1 MTTEIAVM
9 NKSAISLAADSAV
22 TIGMGHKFY
31 NTANKLFTLSK
42 YHPVGI
48 MVYSSAS
55 FMGIPIE
62 TIIKEYRKYLGDAC
76 FDFLEEYWDD
86 FVRYIEENF
95 SDNDEMEDYMAKITS
110 LIYYIDKNI
119 KEIAEKKIDDY
130 INSSSENNETLEQKQ
145 KKIKEIASESITKV
159 ITDYYNKFN
168 SYDNDSNFYDKQEFI
183 KDAIR
188 DKVFD
193 VTKEIIG
200 NISEDNMRKI
210 LDISVM
216 VLTKK
221 HIGGPRTGIVIAGF
235 GEKDMFPK
243 LINAEFMGVYLNTLK
258 YDNKNITA
266 ISNENEATIIP
277 FAQDDVI
284 STFMTGIDQ
293 DLKLDILKTIEKY
306 KMENCNNEECVDM
319 LKKDVRERIE
329 LWSRQYHINPIMETV
344 SIAPKEELA
353 QMAETLV
360 NLTSFRRNL
369 SMDEFSQSVGGP
381 IDVAL
386 ITKGDGFIWMKRKH
400 YFDLNINQH
409 FVQNYFR
416 DNRRDNRYD
425 VDNRE

>member
-1 MTTEIAVM
+1 
-9 NKSAISLAADSAV
+9 
-22 TIGMGHKFY
+22 
-31 NTANKLFTLSK
+31 
-42 YHPVGI
+42 
-48 MVYSSAS
+48 
-55 FMGIPIE
+55 
-62 TIIKEYRKYLGDAC
+62 
-76 FDFLEEYWDD
+76 
-86 FVRYIEENF
+86 
-95 SDNDEMEDYMAKITS
+95 
-110 LIYYIDKNI
+110 
-119 KEIAEKKIDDY
+119 
-130 INSSSENNETLEQKQ
+130 
-145 KKIKEIASESITKV
+145 
-159 ITDYYNKFN
+159 
-168 SYDNDSNFYDKQEFI
+168 
-183 KDAIR
+183 
-188 DKVFD
+188 
-193 VTKEIIG
+193 
-200 NISEDNMRKI
+200 
-210 LDISVM
+210 M

-266 ISNENEATIIP
+266 ISNEN
-277 FAQDDVI
+277 
-284 STFMTGIDQ
+284 
-293 DLKLDILKTIEKY
+293 
-306 KMENCNNEECVDM
+306 
-319 LKKDVRERIE
+319 DVRERIE